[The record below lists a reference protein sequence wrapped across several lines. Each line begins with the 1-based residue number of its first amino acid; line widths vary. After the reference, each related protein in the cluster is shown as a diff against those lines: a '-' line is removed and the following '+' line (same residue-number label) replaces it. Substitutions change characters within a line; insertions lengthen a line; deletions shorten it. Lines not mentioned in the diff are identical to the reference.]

1 MSRTFINGAQLLDSS
16 IQTVDIADLAVTDA
30 KLSTSG
36 VTAGTFAQVTV
47 NDKGRVT
54 AGSATLPWSQVSGV
68 PSILPNLSK
77 TVAVAGISGTSVIP
91 FDNTIPLVTEGT
103 QIASATCTPSDAASK
118 LAVQGALVVD
128 CANSNRNLTI
138 ALFRDSTCV
147 AASSLNF
154 ISAGRPQIFSFFMV
168 DDQAGPLLFGS
179 SGVYSLR
186 IGINSSG
193 TWYVNRM
200 ATSVLNGKMANNDIM
215 IWEYI

>member
-54 AGSATLPWSQVSGV
+54 AGSATLPWSQVSGT
-68 PSILPNLSK
+68 PAILPNLSK
-77 TVAVAGISGTSVIP
+77 TVTVAGISGTSFIP
-91 FDNTIPLVTEGT
+91 FDNTTPLVTEGT
-103 QIASATCTPSDAASK
+103 QIASVTCTPSDAASK
-118 LAVQGALVVD
+118 LAVQGSLVVD

-154 ISAGRPQIFSFFMV
+154 ISAGKPQIFSFFMV
-168 DDQAGPLLFGS
+168 DDQAGPVLFGS

-186 IGINSSG
+186 IGTNSSG
-193 TWYVNRM
+193 AWYVNRM
-200 ATSVLNGKMANNDIM
+200 ANDVLNGMMANNDIM

>member
-68 PSILPNLSK
+68 PSILPNLSN

-91 FDNTIPLVTEGT
+91 FDNTTPLVTEGT